1 MLSIDGIDLGFDED
15 ALEEIA
21 KIANKTKTGAE
32 NRVILLQKGKQGG
45 GRVKW
50 VKGVN

>member
-1 MLSIDGIDLGFDED
+1 MEYN
-15 ALEEIA
+15 
-21 KIANKTKTGAE
+21 KKTNKTKTGAE